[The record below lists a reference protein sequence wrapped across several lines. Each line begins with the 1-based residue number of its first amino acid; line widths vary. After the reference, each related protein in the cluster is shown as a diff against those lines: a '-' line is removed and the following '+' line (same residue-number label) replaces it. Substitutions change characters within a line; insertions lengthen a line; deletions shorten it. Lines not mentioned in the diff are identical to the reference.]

1 MIELKH
7 SLNFVSEIDEN
18 SRLGKMLISLPAD
31 KQKAMLEGA
40 LKDAILPTLLPELDR
55 INEGASWAIL
65 KVVK

>member
-31 KQKAMLEGA
+31 KQKAMLEDA
-40 LKDAILPTLLPELDR
+40 LKDAILPTLLPELEK
-55 INEGASWAIL
+55 INKGASWAVL

>member
-31 KQKAMLEGA
+31 KQKAMLEDA
-40 LKDAILPTLLPELDR
+40 LKDAILPTLLPELER
-55 INEGASWAIL
+55 INKGASWAVL

>member
-1 MIELKH
+1 MVELKH

-31 KQKAMLEGA
+31 KQKAMLEDA
-40 LKDAILPTLLPELDR
+40 LKDAILPTLLPELKR

>member
-31 KQKAMLEGA
+31 KQKAMLEDA
-40 LKDAILPTLLPELDR
+40 LKDAILPTLLPELER
-55 INEGASWAIL
+55 INEGASWAVL

>member
-7 SLNFVSEIDEN
+7 SLNFVTEVDEN
-18 SRLGKMLISLPAD
+18 SRLGKQLVGMPAEM
-31 KQKAMLEGA
+31 QKAMLEGA
-40 LKDAILPTLLPELDR
+40 LKDAILPTLLPELKK

>member
-18 SRLGKMLISLPAD
+18 SRLGKMLVSLPAD

-40 LKDAILPTLLPELDR
+40 LKDAIFPTLLPELER

>member
-1 MIELKH
+1 MVELKH

-31 KQKAMLEGA
+31 KQKAMLEDA
-40 LKDAILPTLLPELDR
+40 LKDAILPTLLPELKR
-55 INEGASWAIL
+55 INEGASWAVL

>member
-1 MIELKH
+1 MVELKH
-7 SLNFVSEIDEN
+7 SLNFVSEIDET

-31 KQKAMLEGA
+31 KQKAMLEDA
-40 LKDAILPTLLPELDR
+40 LKDAILPTLLPELER